1 MRLPP
6 AARSLCDKAVKEYML
21 LPRMERFFSL
31 VLKRRLMKNTFFP
44 AGLVLLLVACNQG
57 DQQSGN
63 TKVSDTSTH
72 SAHNSD
78 TRGNGTGQGGS
89 SGDMAGQSMMS
100 MMERNMDQMKDVKS
114 LGTTDK
120 DFASMMKIHHTG
132 AVEMAQLQL
141 SGGTDQQLKD
151 MAQNIIREQQQEV
164 REFDAFLADT
174 DQNNTAGK
182 SSPFYDRVI
191 KEMKNMNMGDM
202 DHSGSIDQQFVKL
215 MIPHHQGGIA
225 MANLYLK
232 TGAQEEKLK
241 TIANSIR
248 VGQQKEIQQLQAWL
262 ASHK

>member
-1 MRLPP
+1 
-6 AARSLCDKAVKEYML
+6 
-21 LPRMERFFSL
+21 MERFFSL
-31 VLKRRLMKNTFFP
+31 ALQRRLMKKIFFS
-44 AGLVLLLVACNQG
+44 AGMLLLLLACNQG
-57 DQQSGN
+57 DQQGSN
-63 TKVSDTSTH
+63 TRVSDTSAH
-72 SAHNSD
+72 SAHNGT
-78 TRGNGTGQGGS
+78 TRVDGTGQGG

-191 KEMKNMNMGDM
+191 KEMKNMKMDDM
-202 DHSGSIDQQFVKL
+202 DHSGSIDQQFVKM

-225 MANLYLK
+225 MVDLYLK

-241 TIANSIR
+241 TLANSIR
-248 VGQQKEIQQLQAWL
+248 AGQQKEIQQLQAWL